1 MSQTQN
7 KNTAPAPA
15 RTRSLPAMAST
26 VLGVRGAVLDT
37 TMTEN
42 NQTKRNATQRKRG
55 QLK

>member
-1 MSQTQN
+1 MQPQN
-7 KNTAPAPA
+7 TNTIAPAPA

-42 NQTKRNATQRKRG
+42 NQTKRNATQKG
-55 QLK
+55 TT